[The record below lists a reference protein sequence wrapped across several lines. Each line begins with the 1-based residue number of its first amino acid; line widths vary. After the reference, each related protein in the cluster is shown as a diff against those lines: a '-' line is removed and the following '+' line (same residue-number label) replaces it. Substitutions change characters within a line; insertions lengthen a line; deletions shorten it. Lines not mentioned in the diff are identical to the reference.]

1 MADPDQIAFRHALG
15 HFASGVGVM
24 TTALEG
30 RLHGMTVSAFSSL
43 SLVPLL
49 VLVCVEKLTVMH
61 DMVSRSAVFSVSIL
75 GEADEGLARFFADN
89 QRLVVPELPI
99 AESSVGRPAAA
110 MWRRTRCA
118 SCPEA
123 RPRCTA
129 KSQAITMPRA
139 TASPCS
145 SRSLK
150 LSTTAAITPSW
161 SAGWSSWRSGA
172 DRRPWSSI
180 GAATPAFA

>member
-1 MADPDQIAFRHALG
+1 VADPDQIAFRHALG

-61 DMVSRSAVFSVSIL
+61 DMVSRSAVFSVNIL

-89 QRLVVPELPI
+89 QRLAVPEFRPDTFHLGSTGCPI
-99 AESSVGRPAAA
+99 LERAIAWIECRVHAVHDGGDHSIVVGRVVELEV
-110 MWRRTRCA
+110 RGG
-118 SCPEA
+118 
-123 RPRCTA
+123 
-129 KSQAITMPRA
+129 QAPLVFYRGGYA
-139 TASPCS
+139 GL
-145 SRSLK
+145 RV
-150 LSTTAAITPSW
+150 
-161 SAGWSSWRSGA
+161 SA
-172 DRRPWSSI
+172 
-180 GAATPAFA
+180 